1 MSSGNNKKTTK
12 NTRNKSYKE
21 NSSVLN
27 PSNSPWKKLKKCWS
41 KSLNHTKKKLFRS
54 QQLAFQQQNE

>member
-21 NSSVLN
+21 NSSVFESVKFTMEKIEEML
-27 PSNSPWKKLKKCWS
+27 
-41 KSLNHTKKKLFRS
+41 
-54 QQLAFQQQNE
+54 E